1 MNRPPWTIVVRAFR
15 RTALP
20 LVSYYTVTL
29 VIPVANGTALSDAF
43 VAHALVVLAV
53 PLVVILLACGVQ
65 TIARIFIGP
74 AKAGHYVH
82 RSD

>member
-1 MNRPPWTIVVRAFR
+1 MNRPPWTTVVRAFR

-43 VAHALVVLAV
+43 AAHALVVLAV
-53 PLVVILLACGVQ
+53 PLAVILLACGVH
-65 TIARIFIGP
+65 RIVRILIGP
-74 AKAGHYVH
+74 AEAAAEA
-82 RSD
+82 